1 MDEPMGL
8 RCARLIPLLLL
19 GIAIGCSGES
29 GPPPAKNLVYK
40 VSVVALDG
48 QAVDGRIEWVAPAT
62 GQWRAEQEGTAGE
75 KSVLIYSPPRWT
87 NEGNYVAV
95 GSPDFIAGYADG
107 SIALEPLRKHLASGG
122 KESGMVRATLDGHEV
137 EFVIEEHITQAEARR
152 RGLFKISLANTTTV
166 VRELPVGAKPALPI
180 KPYWFGPK
188 VDEAEALIATET
200 RSHGPSY
207 RYDLFYELPA
217 AGGKS
222 SALPNEVPPPG
233 EIQVLSSPVRRAGT
247 SPTVKQYMLG
257 KHAPI
262 VLANG
267 ERATFFP
274 FPAAGSSEAGFA
286 VLTKTTLVHV
296 VGPAVTPL
304 VEEERADL
312 AAGLRPL

>member
-1 MDEPMGL
+1 MDEPVGL

-29 GPPPAKNLVYK
+29 APTPAKNLVYR

-62 GQWRAEQEGTAGE
+62 RQWRVEQEGTAGE
-75 KSVLIYSPPRWT
+75 ESVLIYSPPRWT
-87 NEGNYVAV
+87 NEGHYVAV
-95 GSPDFIAGYADG
+95 GSADFIAGYADG
-107 SIALEPLRKHLASGG
+107 SIALEPLRTHLASGG
-122 KESGMVRATLDGHEV
+122 DGSGTVHGTLDGHKV
-137 EFVIEEHITQAEARR
+137 ELVIEEHITQPEARR
-152 RGLFKISLANTTTV
+152 RGLFRISLANTTTV
-166 VRELPVGAKPALPI
+166 VQELAIGAKPSLSI
-180 KPYWFGPK
+180 RPYWFGPK
-188 VDEAEALIATET
+188 VGEAEALIATET

-207 RYDLFYELPA
+207 RHDVYYELPSA
-217 AGGKS
+217 NGKS

-233 EIQVLSSPVRRAGT
+233 EIQVLSSPVRRADA
-247 SPTVKQYMLG
+247 SPTVKQYMLS
-257 KHAPI
+257 KHARI

-296 VGPAVTPL
+296 VGPTVTPL
-304 VEEERADL
+304 VEEERAAL
-312 AAGLRPL
+312 AARLRPL